1 MILKTTFYKIVLLL
15 FAMVLVLT
23 DVNAQYSSQEELKKA
38 AQTFFDEENYLEAL
52 PLYSQLL
59 SLYPKDPDYNYKYG
73 ASYFYGNREK
83 ENALKYLRFAVSKP
97 NVNPLAFYF
106 LASALHHEYLFIEAE
121 LNYNKFREKG
131 IAQDIEKFQVNRK
144 IEMCR
149 NGVTL
154 IKSMTDIGVLV
165 KKEIK
170 ATEFFR
176 SYDLRGIG
184 GKIIVKPD
192 EFKTKI
198 DLKKNETTIIHLGD
212 QPTMVVFSSYGNDG
226 KNGKDIFKVVKLP
239 NGEWS
244 NPSQFPK
251 INTKFDEDYPFLHP
265 DGKTLYFSSKGYNS
279 MGGYDIFKS
288 TLDQATGEWSFPENL
303 DFPINTPDD
312 DILFISDIDNE
323 LAYFA
328 SSRASKQGELTVY
341 KVQVDRQP
349 AENTIVKGF
358 FIAESNPNMKSAT
371 ITIMDAEK
379 DKKYG
384 VFSSNAA
391 NGNYVLVFPGNGGKF
406 KILVETTNDAPVHSA
421 VIELPSLEGFRA
433 LKQELRLVG
442 QGDSEKLVVKNLFNE
457 SDEFDISDPLIV
469 ENLLKNKAKMDVNLT
484 EEELN
489 TNIDNTDLTEAPN
502 LANLSNQQL
511 VDNAKKSSGELADN
525 AKLSRV
531 QSNQAYDLAAQKSAE
546 AKTVYNQYQE
556 NVNIAKESQDLNVKT
571 SAFIEAEQLKL
582 KAAKLANEAVA
593 SLNIAKTLESEAV
606 ERESDVKKSA
616 ELSTAIASKINA
628 GNRSEAET
636 NYSKLEEITN
646 STYNKESALTTEK
659 TILDDKLS
667 EKELE
672 YSKIRNNTIE
682 LTNRETELV
691 EQIDG
696 LKDKIN
702 KTSKKPEKETL
713 QAEVNAL
720 NIDLEDTKYDLGV
733 AIEKETKIAKE
744 LKDLKNNYATST
756 DIIAAVSKTNA
767 QTPTK
772 TTDKTTLNNDILFF
786 EKQGLVGLYPSE
798 EPLIATNN
806 IEKFDLKEHKDEFS
820 IISEEGKIIDY
831 SSKHSSRLVDAQQN
845 TNEYQKSLEMAK
857 INQDWIADINEEI
870 AIKEKQLQVA
880 DNLNDKTKITS
891 RIEVLKN
898 LKTEKQKEA
907 EEQLAVASTQ
917 STVNNSQTLNTS
929 EQTSPATITNAQ
941 GDIIDY
947 SSNYENQLA
956 VLDEKESTPSTIK
969 EKVAVYEQWK
979 NANEQELLLK
989 KIELKSAEGE
999 DKINLVNRIEEIEN
1013 QLTSNKEY
1021 IALYN
1026 DKLTTEEQPIAVNES
1041 ETTNEISPT
1050 NSNTIDYSK
1059 YDSKVVSANGEVLDY
1074 TTDYNNQITSAD
1086 NIVDPLASK
1095 KEKEKV
1101 LTAWVNSINEEINLK
1116 NEQLG
1121 IANDTEKESIMERIN
1136 SLNNEKAALN
1146 DQLSDIKLSSSQ
1158 QESLM
1163 ALKNSSSNNTT
1174 NPSTETDQNNTTN
1187 VTETVAVNAIT
1198 TNIDGF
1204 EYSSGSAVAALEEA
1218 NSLKE
1223 NIIELNKQVE
1233 EKTTLAYASKNE
1245 TEKEQLLNEA
1255 SNLKAEQDAK
1265 QMELARVYEKTNKT
1279 EYYNNQEAI
1288 SKVKQNANSEN
1299 DNAILAELNTD
1310 EANTYFEKAQEERIK
1325 AQSSST
1331 YAAQSS
1337 SFEKAEKL
1345 EKTAIEKQ
1353 RKAIELYSS
1362 KPAAEVIASLPET
1375 NTTLNNNATS
1385 LDNNNS
1391 NTSTN
1396 ANLVNNSS
1404 ANTNNEIETNNNT
1417 SVSNTQIYQPSN
1429 VSMPSDV
1436 EKFEAKLAEQ
1446 EATRLEKLAIVL
1458 QDSASRTSDDFEKE
1472 ALITESN
1479 ANKEKAV
1486 QLRKDAEI
1494 SYAKA
1499 DELTLQEKST
1509 VEEINNN
1516 RLEISN
1522 EKFTAQDQ
1530 TQINNLSSSEIN
1542 EIKNSTDYLTYV
1554 NEKQES
1560 RRLVKEAEVDYI
1572 QADKF
1577 KEEADDQKTLGISL
1591 NAMAAGAQGAAKTKL
1606 LGQIEKLNT
1615 MILDNE
1621 TKASERRTTATNK
1634 ELTALEKTKKAENI
1648 LASTDNANAIRAIE
1662 KAETFD
1668 NNFLAEA
1675 IANNINKTAPTNV
1688 NNQLELAVENDNTI
1702 EENTASNNNVNETT
1716 TETTQ
1721 PELAVENNNIEE
1733 NSTPEV
1739 IENPVITS
1747 ENIETTTPE
1756 VVNEN
1761 TTNTSNN
1768 ESNTTVT
1775 QPTNNTTNMATVDEI
1790 PQVLTDQ
1797 IFVFTPNKS
1806 AAYNENKRIPS
1817 SVKLPEGLVF
1827 KVQIGAFRNP
1837 IPQDHFRGFAPI
1849 MAEDAGNGITRY
1861 TAGLF
1866 KTFNMA
1872 NEAKNAIRTIGYPDA
1887 FVVAFFNG
1895 KRININEA
1903 RAMVGGTIT
1912 DNSSQ
1917 STNNSQQQPQTSNF
1931 EPATSNKTIPAPKT
1945 NVELV
1950 EDGISTDVNKIKGV
1964 FFTVQVGV
1972 YSKPITAEQLNN
1984 VTPLNSERTANG
1996 LIRYTSG
2003 KYSTLNEANAAK
2015 DRIRTLGITDAFV
2028 IAYANGNRVG
2038 VNEAIDFMADKNN
2051 MASTSGN
2058 NSTSQPATSNQSIN
2072 NTVPSNESKIVYT
2085 LILGEYSDEVP
2096 VEEAAVYLKLSN
2108 MGIKVEEKNG
2118 KTVYS
2123 MGPYSDFNAANDSR
2137 AKMKAEGVK
2146 NPKIVALGND
2156 NVNVNNEVRPATNN
2170 ITNTKLPDESST
2182 INNNTVQPT
2191 ENEMNTDVKPKINQ
2205 VEVGKELNIE
2215 YKVLLGEYEDE
2226 VPVDDASVYLRLS
2239 GKGIKITENNG
2250 KTVYTIGSYP
2260 DYPSALDLQIE
2271 MKVEGI
2277 KSPKVIAFK
2286 DGTPIEVNEALELVK
2301 NYKE

>member
-1 MILKTTFYKIVLLL
+1 MIIKPISYKVIFLL
-15 FAMVLVLT
+15 FAILFLLT
-23 DVNAQYSSQEELKKA
+23 KVNAQYASQEELKKA
-38 AQTFFDEENYLEAL
+38 AQTFFDEENYIDAL

-83 ENALKYLRFAVSKP
+83 ENALKYLRFAITKP
-97 NVNPLAFYF
+97 NVNPQAFYF
-106 LASALHHEYLFIEAE
+106 LATALHHEYLFAEAE
-121 LNYNKFREKG
+121 LNYNRFKEKG
-131 IAQDIEKFQVNRK
+131 LTPDIEKFQVDRK

-149 NGVTL
+149 NGITL
-154 IKSMTDIGVLV
+154 IKGMTDIGVLV

-192 EFKTKI
+192 EFKTKT
-198 DLKKNETTIIHLGD
+198 DLKKNETSIIHLGD
-212 QPTMVVFSSYGNDG
+212 QPTMVVFSSYGNDA

-288 TLDQATGEWSFPENL
+288 TLDPATGEWSFPENL

-349 AENTIVKGF
+349 SENTIVKGF

-379 DKKYG
+379 DRKYG
-384 VFSSNAA
+384 VFATN
-391 NGNYVLVFPGNGGKF
+391 NTTGDYLLVFPGNGGKF
-406 KILVETTNDAPVHSA
+406 KILVETTNDAPVHAA
-421 VIELPSLEGFRA
+421 VIELPTLEGFRA

-442 QGDSEKLVVKNLFNE
+442 EGNNEKLVVKNLFNE
-457 SDEFDISDPLIV
+457 SDEFDMTDPLIV
-469 ENLLKNKAKMDVNLT
+469 ENLLKYKAKMDVNLT
-484 EEELN
+484 ENELN
-489 TNIDNTDLTEAPN
+489 AKIDGTESTSVPALT
-502 LANLSNQQL
+502 NLSNQQL
-511 VDNAKKSSGELADN
+511 IDNAKKSSDELANN
-525 AKLSRV
+525 AKLSKV

-546 AKTVYNQYQE
+546 AKAVYNQYQQK
-556 NVNIAKESQDLNVKT
+556 VTLAKESQDLNTKT

-582 KAAKLANEAVA
+582 KAATLVNEAVA
-593 SLNIAKTLESEAV
+593 SLDVAKTLESEAV

-616 ELSTAIASKINA
+616 ELSTAIAAKINA

-636 NYSKLEEITN
+636 NYTKLEEITN

-659 TILDDKLS
+659 TILENKLS

-672 YSKIRNNTIE
+672 YTKVRNNAIE

-702 KTSKKPEKETL
+702 KTSKKQEKDAL

-720 NIDLEDTKYDLGV
+720 TIDLEDTKYDLGV
-733 AIEKETKIAKE
+733 ATEKETKLGKE
-744 LKDLKNNYATST
+744 LKDVKNKNAIST
-756 DIIAAVSKTNA
+756 NVIAAVSKTTV

-772 TTDKTTLNNDILFF
+772 TTDKTALNNDILFF
-786 EKQGLVGLYPSE
+786 EKQGLVGLYPSDE
-798 EPLIATNN
+798 SIVAVTPT
-806 IEKFDLKEHKDEFS
+806 EKFDLKEHQNEYS

-845 TNEYQKSLEMAK
+845 MNEPQKSLEMAK
-857 INQDWIADINEEI
+857 INQDWIADMNEEI
-870 AIKEKQLQVA
+870 AIKEKQLQAA

-898 LKTEKQKEA
+898 LKAEKQKEA
-907 EEQLAVASTQ
+907 EQQLLLAQ
-917 STVNNSQTLNTS
+917 ENNSS
-929 EQTSPATITNAQ
+929 QTSNNESQTVPANITDTQ
-941 GDIIDY
+941 GNIIDY
-947 SSNYENQLA
+947 GSNYEKQLS
-956 VLDEKESTPSTIK
+956 VLDEKESTPSTIQ
-969 EKVAVYEQWK
+969 EKITVYEQWK

-999 DKINLVNRIEEIEN
+999 DKINLVNRIEELEN
-1013 QLTSNKEY
+1013 QIANNKEY

-1026 DKLTTEEQPIAVNES
+1026 EKLSTEEQPLVVNNS
-1041 ETTNEISPT
+1041 QT
-1050 NSNTIDYSK
+1050 SNTIDYSK
-1059 YDSKVVSANGEVLDY
+1059 YDSKVVNSTGEVQDY
-1074 TTDYNNQITSAD
+1074 STNYNNQITSAD
-1086 NIVDPLASK
+1086 NIIDPLTSK
-1095 KEKEKV
+1095 KEKEKI
-1101 LTAWVNSINEEINLK
+1101 LTAWVNSVNEEINLK

-1121 IANDTEKESIMERIN
+1121 IANDAEKESITERIN
-1136 SLNNEKAALN
+1136 SLNNEKAGLN
-1146 DQLSDIKLSSSQ
+1146 DQLSAIKLSSSQ

-1163 ALKNSSSNNTT
+1163 ALKNNNSNNTT
-1174 NPSTETDQNNTTN
+1174 NPNTETVENNTTN
-1187 VTETVAVNAIT
+1187 VTETVAVNAVT

-1204 EYSSGSAVAALEEA
+1204 EYSSSSAVAALEEA

-1223 NIIELNKQVE
+1223 NIIELNKQFE

-1255 SNLKAEQDAK
+1255 SNLKAEQDVK
-1265 QMELARVYEKTNKT
+1265 QIELARVYEKTNKA

-1288 SKVKQNANSEN
+1288 SKVKQNANPEN

-1310 EANTYFEKAQEERIK
+1310 EANTYFEKAQEERTK
-1325 AQSSST
+1325 SQNLST
-1331 YAAQSS
+1331 YASKSS
-1337 SFEKAEKL
+1337 SLEKAEKL

-1404 ANTNNEIETNNNT
+1404 ANTNNEIETNNTNNT
-1417 SVSNTQIYQPSN
+1417 SVSSTQIYQPSN
-1429 VSMPSDV
+1429 ISMPSDV
-1436 EKFEAKLAEQ
+1436 EKFEANIAEQ
-1446 EATRLEKLAIVL
+1446 EAIRLEKKAIVL

-1499 DELTLQEKST
+1499 DELALQEKST
-1509 VEEINNN
+1509 VDEMNNN
-1516 RLEISN
+1516 RLAISN
-1522 EKFTAQDQ
+1522 EKFTEQDQ
-1530 TQINNLSSSEIN
+1530 SQINNLSSSEIN
-1542 EIKNSTDYLTYV
+1542 EIKNSTDYVAYV
-1554 NEKQES
+1554 QEKQES

-1572 QADKF
+1572 EADKL
-1577 KEEADDQKTLGISL
+1577 KEEAEDQKTLGISL
-1591 NAMAAGAQGAAKTKL
+1591 NAMAAGAQGDAKTKL
-1606 LGQIEKLNT
+1606 LGQIEKLNV

-1621 TKASERRTTATNK
+1621 TKSSEHRTTATNK
-1634 ELTALEKTKKAENI
+1634 ELTALEKTKKADEI
-1648 LASTDNANAIRAIE
+1648 LASTDKANSIKAIE
-1662 KAETFD
+1662 KAETFN
-1668 NNFLAEA
+1668 NNFLADA
-1675 IANNINKTAPTNV
+1675 IANNTNKTASTNNV
-1688 NNQLELAVENDNTI
+1688 NSNQPELAVENNNTV
-1702 EENTASNNNVNETT
+1702 EENTASNNNVNEITQPELVVENNNT
-1716 TETTQ
+1716 VEENNNVNETTQ
-1721 PELAVENNNIEE
+1721 PELVVENNNTVE
-1733 NSTPEV
+1733 
-1739 IENPVITS
+1739 
-1747 ENIETTTPE
+1747 
-1756 VVNEN
+1756 EN
-1761 TTNTSNN
+1761 TTSNNNEQITNNSQTSNP
-1768 ESNTTVT
+1768 EKSGQAIKPQT
-1775 QPTNNTTNMATVDEI
+1775 TTNLANADEI

-1806 AAYNENKRIPS
+1806 AAYSENKRIPS
-1817 SVKLPEGLVF
+1817 AVKLPEGLVF

-1887 FVVAFFNG
+1887 FVVAFYNG

-1903 RAMVGGTIT
+1903 RAMVDGSQLTV
-1912 DNSSQ
+1912 NSSQ
-1917 STNNSQQQPQTSNF
+1917 SSVNNSQTSNS
-1931 EPATSNKTIPAPKT
+1931 EPATSNQTIPAPKT

-1950 EDGISTDVNKIKGV
+1950 EDGISTDVNKIQGV

-2003 KYSTLNEANAAK
+2003 TYPSLSEANAAK
-2015 DRIRTLGITDAFV
+2015 ERIRTLGITDAFV
-2028 IAYANGNRVG
+2028 IAYANGNRVE
-2038 VNEAIDFMADKNN
+2038 VNEAIGFMADKNN
-2051 MASTSGN
+2051 VVSSSGN
-2058 NSTSQPATSNQSIN
+2058 NSTTEKNITTNTTASEQPIN

-2085 LILGEYSDEVP
+2085 LILGEYSDEIP
-2096 VEEAAVYLKLSN
+2096 VEDAAVYLKLSN

-2123 MGPYSDFNAANDSR
+2123 MGPYSDFNAVNDSR

-2146 NPKIVALGND
+2146 NPKIVALGD
-2156 NVNVNNEVRPATNN
+2156 DNVNNEVKPATNN
-2170 ITNTKLPDESST
+2170 ITNTELPDESST
-2182 INNNTVQPT
+2182 INNNTVQPI
-2191 ENEMNTDVKPKINQ
+2191 ENEKNTEVKPKINQ
-2205 VEVGKELNIE
+2205 VEIGKELNIE
-2215 YKVLLGEYEDE
+2215 YKVLLGEYTEE
-2226 VPVDDASVYLRLS
+2226 VPVEEAGVYLKLS
-2239 GKGIKITENNG
+2239 GKGVKINEVDG
-2250 KTVYTIGSYP
+2250 KTVYTIGSFP
-2260 DYPSALDLQIE
+2260 DYPSALDLQID
-2271 MKVEGI
+2271 MKVEGV

-2286 DGTPIEVNEALELVK
+2286 DGTPIEVEQALELVK
-2301 NYKE
+2301 NHNQ